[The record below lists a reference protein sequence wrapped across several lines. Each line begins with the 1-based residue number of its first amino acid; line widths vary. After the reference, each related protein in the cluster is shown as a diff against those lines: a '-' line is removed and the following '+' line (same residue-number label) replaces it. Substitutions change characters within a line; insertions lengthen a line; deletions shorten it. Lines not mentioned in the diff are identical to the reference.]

1 MIPLSTYLFSPCSKL
16 LRQTYLRVDFGNAE
30 EHVGILAGGQVHTEK
45 PVHNILVSFFFNY

>member
-1 MIPLSTYLFSPCSKL
+1 MILLLTYLFSHCSIP

-45 PVHNILVSFFFNY
+45 PVHNKLV

>member
-1 MIPLSTYLFSPCSKL
+1 MIPLSFLIVHIP

-45 PVHNILVSFFFNY
+45 PVHKILVSFFSIIS